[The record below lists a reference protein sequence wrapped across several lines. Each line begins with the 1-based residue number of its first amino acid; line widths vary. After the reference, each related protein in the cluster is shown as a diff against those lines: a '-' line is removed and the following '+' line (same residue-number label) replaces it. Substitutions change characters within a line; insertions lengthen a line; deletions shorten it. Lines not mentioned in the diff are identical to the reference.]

1 MKISKV
7 IKVHPLVTANAC
19 TKCYL
24 TPRLL
29 RCFSRNQH
37 GGPTDHHPS
46 SCSTCKAINNRHGRQ
61 RILFSLNYV
70 RWKHK
75 QLISTSLHQHISYLL
90 SPVPHEKRHSDSLYL
105 IPKKYGEHFLT
116 WRNNTPWPILIQFW
130 KARSIF
136 HVDVPFVFFLWHAQ
150 SWLIDHNSA
159 VGNTIQMLLILRRF
173 KRVCWKRVCQL
184 DRNKAAG
191 ILY

>member
-90 SPVPHEKRHSDSLYL
+90 SPVPHEKKAFWLSVFDT
-105 IPKKYGEHFLT
+105 KKIWRTFPDMEEQHTLT
-116 WRNNTPWPILIQFW
+116 NINPILEGSFNFSCGC
-130 KARSIF
+130 AF
-136 HVDVPFVFFLWHAQ
+136 CFFFMTRTK
-150 SWLIDHNSA
+150 LID
-159 VGNTIQMLLILRRF
+159 
-173 KRVCWKRVCQL
+173 WP
-184 DRNKAAG
+184 
-191 ILY
+191 